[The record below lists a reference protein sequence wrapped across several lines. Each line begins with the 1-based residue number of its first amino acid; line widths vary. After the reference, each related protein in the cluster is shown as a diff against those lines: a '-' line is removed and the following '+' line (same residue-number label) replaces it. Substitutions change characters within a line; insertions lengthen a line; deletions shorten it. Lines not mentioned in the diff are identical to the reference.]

1 MEDLMQPIIRTGISY
16 IVLLVFTYLF
26 GKRMNSQLNYYSF
39 ALSVTVGSYIA
50 NMGFDTNLKFFPTL
64 ASFLTLIFIFFLS
77 SIFSF
82 KQRGVRKYLSGQPI
96 IIIEKGEINEF
107 NMRKAKYSIDDLK
120 QQIREQ
126 GVFKIDQI
134 ETAILEV
141 SGKLSIEKKEEYQPL
156 LKKDKDLLSSEI
168 PIELIFNGVIIT
180 KNLTSVYNKE
190 WVMKQCKDRKIT
202 AKDVRYGVV
211 GRNGVFYVMN

>member
-1 MEDLMQPIIRTGISY
+1 MEDLIQPIIRTVISY
-16 IVLLVFTYLF
+16 IVLLIFTYLF

-50 NMGFDTNLKFFPTL
+50 NMGFDTNLQFFPTL

-77 SIFSF
+77 SLFSF
-82 KQRGVRKYLSGQPI
+82 KQRGFRKYLSGKPL

-107 NMRKAKYSIDDLK
+107 NMKKAKYSIDDLK

-126 GVFKIDQI
+126 GLFKIDQI

-141 SGKLSIEKKEEYQPL
+141 SGKLSIQKKEEYQPL
-156 LKKDKDLLSSEI
+156 LKKDIDLITSEI
-168 PIELIFNGVIIT
+168 PIELIFNGEIIT
-180 KNLTSVYNKE
+180 KNLTSLYNEE